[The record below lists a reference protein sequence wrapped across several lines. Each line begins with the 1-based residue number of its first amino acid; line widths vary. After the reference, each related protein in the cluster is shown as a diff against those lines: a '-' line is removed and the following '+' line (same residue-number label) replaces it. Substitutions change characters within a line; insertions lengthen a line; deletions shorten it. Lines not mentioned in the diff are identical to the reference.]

1 MVYALR
7 SLAREAGL
15 RFIARRKAAFTVAV
29 LTMALALGANTI
41 VFSALKTFFF
51 SSIGVPE
58 ADRLL
63 AIMPT
68 RDLDGGRGSDHY
80 DEAYPN
86 YDLIR
91 RIQHSFAAITLAY
104 PGITSWDDR
113 GEARPRE
120 HGSRHRELL
129 SRDARALRRSDARSP
144 RTSRNRAARASS

>member
-1 MVYALR
+1 MLNPL
-7 SLAREAGL
+7 SWLAREAGL
-15 RFIARRKAAFTVAV
+15 RFLARRKATFAAAA
-29 LTMALALGANTI
+29 LTMALALAANTI

-86 YDLIR
+86 FDLIR
-91 RIQHSFAAITLAY
+91 GVQHSFAAITLAY
-104 PGITSWDDR
+104 PGITSWDDH
-113 GEARPRE
+113 GEARPVNMARVT
-120 HGSRHRELL
+120 GSFFT
-129 SRDARALRRSDARSP
+129 AM
-144 RTSRNRAARASS
+144 